1 LRQPA
6 IQRDKSGPPLRTV
19 AWVFRWRVV
28 RQRVGVTSL
37 AALQADD
44 PQRVGPYLLL
54 GRLGS
59 GGMGRVYLA
68 RSPGGR
74 QVAVKV
80 IRPQLAEDE
89 GFRARFAR
97 EVSAARKVGGLFTA
111 QVVDAD
117 LDGPVPWLVTAYVPG
132 TSLKEAVE
140 QHGPLPTATVL
151 ALAAGLAEGLNAIHA
166 AGVIHRDLKPSNV
179 LLAPDGPRIIDFGI
193 SSAADATTLTGTGF
207 MIGSPGF
214 MSPEQAEGMPVR
226 LPGDIFSLA
235 GVLIFAARGE
245 GPFGGGDTAA
255 LLYRVVHGTP
265 SLDQI
270 PDKIQPLISRC
281 LSRDPARRPTAAEFL
296 AELTAAYPSAAD
308 LSDWLPAGILELSPA
323 RAAEADPRPT
333 TASSAQAGAQTP
345 GPVAPTGAARPA
357 AVTEPVADEG
367 LAASGNAS
375 PPPTQTAKSPVPL
388 VAQSVPQALQGAQ
401 VLQTPQGYQ
410 PQRYQRPA
418 GYQAPRG
425 YPGQARSAGQGTQG
439 ASWPQDTPGWGA
451 QLRGGPQQQ
460 GGGPE
465 VPAPMPY
472 PSQPPYGTQPPYPG
486 QAGSTGNQWYSPP
499 VQPEPR
505 RRRRWHWAVGAAAA
519 LCALIVA
526 AVAFSLGSGH
536 PATSAG
542 GTTSP
547 RPSPARASATPTPTV
562 GDLALSQLRVG
573 DCLTGAN
580 MRLNTS
586 HPWPDLT
593 LAVPCSLPHTAEV
606 FFADNKFWRHDS
618 PFPGASVISKD
629 GNAACN
635 NAFRAYVGIAYSK
648 SIYTWTNIIP
658 DALTWP
664 RGDRALHC
672 VAYYSAPQRRAGATL
687 THSLKGARR

>member
-1 LRQPA
+1 LRQSA
-6 IQRDKSGPPLRTV
+6 IQRDKSGPPPRTV

-28 RQRVGVTSL
+28 RQQVGVTGL

-44 PQRVGPYLLL
+44 PRRIGPYMLL

-97 EVSAARKVGGLFTA
+97 EVSAARKVGGVFTA

-117 LDGPVPWLVTAYVPG
+117 LDSPVPWLVTAYVPG

-193 SSAADATTLTGTGF
+193 SSAVDATTLTGTGF

-214 MSPEQAEGMPVR
+214 MSPEQAEGMPVG

-255 LLYRVVHGTP
+255 LLYRVVHATP
-265 SLDQI
+265 NLDQI
-270 PDKIQPLISRC
+270 PDKIKPLISRC
-281 LSRDPARRPTAAEFL
+281 LSRDAARRPTAAEFL
-296 AELTAAYPSAAD
+296 TELTAAYPSAAD
-308 LSDWLPAGILELSPA
+308 LSEWLPTGILEPSV
-323 RAAEADPRPT
+323 RHVVEAGPRPPT
-333 TASSAQAGAQTP
+333 TAGSAP
-345 GPVAPTGAARPA
+345 EPVARAEPA
-357 AVTEPVADEG
+357 AVTEGVAAYEG
-367 LAASGNAS
+367 LATSGNAS
-375 PPPTQTAKSPVPL
+375 
-388 VAQSVPQALQGAQ
+388 
-401 VLQTPQGYQ
+401 
-410 PQRYQRPA
+410 
-418 GYQAPRG
+418 
-425 YPGQARSAGQGTQG
+425 GT
-439 ASWPQDTPGWGA
+439 SWPQDTPGWGA
-451 QLRGGPQQQ
+451 RTGAAAQQSRGGAQQP
-460 GGGPE
+460 GGGAQQPGGGAQQ
-465 VPAPMPY
+465 PGGGAQPPPPMPY
-472 PSQPPYGTQPPYPG
+472 PSQAPSRAQPPYPG
-486 QAGSTGNQWYSPP
+486 QVGPPGNQWYSPLM
-499 VQPEPR
+499 QPEPR
-505 RRRRWHWAVGAAAA
+505 RRRRWPWAVGAAA

-526 AVAFSLGSGH
+526 AVAFSLGSNH
-536 PATSAG
+536 PETSAG

-547 RPSPARASATPTPTV
+547 RPSPPRVSTSPTPTV
-562 GDLALSQLRVG
+562 GNLALSQLRAG

-580 MRLNTS
+580 MKLNTTD
-586 HPWPDLT
+586 PWPDLT
-593 LAVPCSLPHTAEV
+593 LAVPCSQPHTAEV
-606 FFADNKFWRHDS
+606 FFADSTFWRQDS

-658 DALTWP
+658 DASTWP
-664 RGDRALHC
+664 TGDRALHC
-672 VAYYSAPQRRAGATL
+672 VAYYSTPRRRAGATL